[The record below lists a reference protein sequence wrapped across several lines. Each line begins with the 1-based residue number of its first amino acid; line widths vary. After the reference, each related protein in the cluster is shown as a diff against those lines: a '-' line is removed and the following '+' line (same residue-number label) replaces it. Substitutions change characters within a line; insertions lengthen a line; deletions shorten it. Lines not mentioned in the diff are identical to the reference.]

1 VDPHL
6 RPSFHIRRLAVK
18 TLVTVLLAAVVL
30 VGLCSVGAAADSGSK
45 DEATA
50 LVKKA
55 IDFYKANGRDKA
67 FAEINNRKGQFVDRD
82 LYVVVYDIDGKCLA
96 HGSNAKLIGQDL
108 IAAKDVDGKEYV
120 KERVE
125 MMKKGASGWQ
135 DYKFR
140 NPTSN
145 QIEPKSMYIEKHE
158 NLIFGCGVYS
168 K

>member
-1 VDPHL
+1 MKKIV
-6 RPSFHIRRLAVK
+6 
-18 TLVTVLLAAVVL
+18 TLSLVITLFAA
-30 VGLCSVGAAADSGSK
+30 LCCVANAADSGTK
-45 DEATA
+45 DEASA

-55 IDFYKANGRDKA
+55 IDFYKSNGKDKA

-82 LYVVVYDIDGKCLA
+82 LYVVIYDANGKCLA

-108 IAAKDVDGKEYV
+108 IGAKDVDGKEYV

-125 MMKKGASGWQ
+125 MMQKGTSGWQ

-158 NLIFGCGVYS
+158 NLIFGCGAYN

>member
-1 VDPHL
+1 MKNVVTL
-6 RPSFHIRRLAVK
+6 SLVFAVLAGFCCVAN
-18 TLVTVLLAAVVL
+18 AAEA
-30 VGLCSVGAAADSGSK
+30 GTK

-55 IDFYKANGRDKA
+55 IDFCKANGKDKA
-67 FAEINNRKGQFVDRD
+67 FAEINNRKGQFIDRD
-82 LYVVVYDIDGKCLA
+82 LYVVIYDTNGKCLA

-108 IAAKDVDGKEYV
+108 IGAKDVDGKEYV

-125 MMKKGASGWQ
+125 MMQKAESGWQ

-145 QIEPKSMYIEKHE
+145 QIEPKSMYIEKHD
-158 NLIFGCGVYS
+158 NLIFGCGAYN

>member
-1 VDPHL
+1 M
-6 RPSFHIRRLAVK
+6 K
-18 TLVTVLLAAVVL
+18 TLVTLLLMAVVL
-30 VGLCSVGAAADSGSK
+30 VGVSAVAVAADSGSK
-45 DEATA
+45 EEATA

-55 IDFYKANGRDKA
+55 IDFYKANGKDKA

-82 LYVVVYDIDGKCLA
+82 LYVVVYDTNGKCLA

-108 IAAKDVDGKEYV
+108 LGAKDVDGKEYV

-125 MMKKGASGWQ
+125 MMKKGTSGWQ

-140 NPTSN
+140 NPATN

-158 NLIFGCGVYS
+158 DLIFGCGAYN